1 MITVK
6 ITRLN
11 DVDPLIQVF
20 TSTGF
25 PPIDPDDEKIEW
37 EDGKIKWESG
47 EEKIIY
53 VCEPKSITLKFNK
66 INRIDGNSSKLMDT
80 IDWYIRTCFTLT
92 TKFEILINQD

>member
-20 TSTGF
+20 TSTGL
-25 PPIDPDDEKIEW
+25 PPIHPDYEKIE
-37 EDGKIKWESG
+37 DD
-47 EEKIIY
+47 EENFLIL
-53 VCEPKSITLKFNK
+53 EPRSITLKFNN

-80 IDWYIRTCFTLT
+80 IDWYIRTYFILT
-92 TKFEILINQD
+92 TKFEILINQSENENE